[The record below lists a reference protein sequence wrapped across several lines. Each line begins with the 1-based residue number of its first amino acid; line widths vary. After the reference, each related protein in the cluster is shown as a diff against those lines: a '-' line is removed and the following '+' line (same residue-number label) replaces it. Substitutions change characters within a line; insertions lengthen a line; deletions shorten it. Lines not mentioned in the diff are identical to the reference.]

1 MIDAERRIAT
11 LAHTPHLELLRQRF
25 EENYGSSERAT
36 LVVAPGRVNLMGDHI
51 DYNGLSVLPM
61 AIQRHM
67 ALLYRER
74 DDRSVRLVSSDPRF
88 PNREFQLADQ
98 IAPGEEGDWSDYAR
112 AACQAIVQRYQVG
125 RGFDAVIHSDIP
137 IAAGLASSSALL
149 VASALAAL
157 HANDV
162 WTEKMELAVVLAEAE
177 HYVGT
182 RGGGMDQA
190 ICLAARRH
198 SASRIDFDPLRLT
211 AHPIPPEW
219 HFVIAFSLV
228 RAEKSGAALETY
240 NLRTEESGQALQGMT
255 DSLGHSGEIDS
266 YSDLLAEYHANELI
280 AKSGDVLDE
289 TLMRR
294 FVHVV
299 TEGMR
304 VRQAE
309 KALHSY
315 DMRAFG
321 ELMSESHESLRESFE
336 VSTPELDE
344 LVEIAVRAG
353 AVGARLTGAGLG
365 GSVVAL
371 CSDSKSKKV
380 LKALA
385 DRFYKKRNK
394 RRDLGAAL
402 DDLMFVAE
410 PSAGASVTPL

>member
-1 MIDAERRIAT
+1 
-11 LAHTPHLELLRQRF
+11 
-25 EENYGSSERAT
+25 
-36 LVVAPGRVNLMGDHI
+36 VNLMGDHI

-74 DDRSVRLVSSDPRF
+74 DDAEVHLVSTDPRF
-88 PNREFQLADQ
+88 PDREFELADR
-98 IAPGEEGDWSDYAR
+98 IAPYEEGDWGNYAK
-112 AACQAIVQRYQVG
+112 AACQAMVERHGIDS
-125 RGFDAVIHSDIP
+125 GFDAVIHSDIP
-137 IAAGLASSSALL
+137 MAAGLASSSALL

-162 WTEKMELAVVLAEAE
+162 WTEKMELAVVLADAE

-190 ICLAARRH
+190 ICLAARRN

-219 HFVIAFSLV
+219 HFIVAFSLA
-228 RAEKSGAALETY
+228 RAEKSGEARATY
-240 NLRTEESGQALQGMT
+240 NLRTDQCQQALQQMVEA
-255 DSLGHSGEIDS
+255 LGHSGTIDS
-266 YSDLLAEYHANELI
+266 YPDLMAEHQPNELI
-280 AKSGDVLDE
+280 ARAGDILEDE

-299 TEGMR
+299 SEGMR

-309 KALHSY
+309 KALLAY

-321 ELMSESHESLRESFE
+321 NLMSESHESLRDAFE
-336 VSTPELDE
+336 VSTAELDE
-344 LVEIAVRAG
+344 LVDIAQRAG

-365 GSVVAL
+365 GCVVAL
-371 CSDSKSKKV
+371 CPENRSKKV

-385 DRFYKKRNK
+385 NRFYKKRNNK
-394 RRDLGAAL
+394 RYLGGALEDLL
-402 DDLMFVAE
+402 FVVE